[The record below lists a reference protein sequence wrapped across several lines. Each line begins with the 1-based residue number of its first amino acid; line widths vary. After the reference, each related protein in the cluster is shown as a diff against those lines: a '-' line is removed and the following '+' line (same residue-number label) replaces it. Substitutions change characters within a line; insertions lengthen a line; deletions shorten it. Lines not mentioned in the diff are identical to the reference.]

1 MGNDETTRPRGRP
14 PKYEPSMCERVLE
27 LGREGC
33 SRAEIAAELDISRQT
48 FYRWEHEHPDFSDA
62 IQRAHDLS
70 LAWWEKQGRTNI
82 AGKDFNAGLYK
93 QCMSGRFP
101 AEPYRERVEH
111 TGRDG
116 GPIETKAETTVT
128 TILDTSKLTDAQLAA
143 IASIRIDPHA
153 G

>member
-1 MGNDETTRPRGRP
+1 MPGGRP
-14 PKYEPSMCERVLE
+14 PKYEEVMCQQVLD
-27 LGREGC
+27 LGAQGC
-33 SRAEIAAELDISRQT
+33 GRAEIAAELDISRQT
-48 FYRWEHEHPDFSDA
+48 LYRWEHEYPEFCDA
-62 IQRAHDLS
+62 LSRAHDLS
-70 LAWWEKQGRTNI
+70 LAWWEKQGRKNLS
-82 AGKDFNAGLYK
+82 AKDFNAGLYK

-116 GPIETKAETTVT
+116 GAIETKTEATVT
-128 TILDTSKLTDAQLAA
+128 TILDTSRLTDEQLAA

>member
-1 MGNDETTRPRGRP
+1 MPAGRP
-14 PKYEPSMCERVLE
+14 PTYRAEMCDTVIEC
-27 LGREGC
+27 GRKGF

-48 FYRWEHEHPDFSDA
+48 LYRWEHEYQEFSDA
-62 IQRAHDLS
+62 LSRAHDLS
-70 LAWWEKQGRTNI
+70 LAWWEREPRENLGSRE
-82 AGKDFNAGLYK
+82 FNAGLWK

-116 GPIETKAETTVT
+116 GPVEVKSEASVTTV
-128 TILDTSKLTDAQLAA
+128 LDTSRLTDEQLAA
-143 IASIRIDPHA
+143 IASIRVDPHA